1 MINLTFDEDE
11 KFGTDKWERKM
22 LANGNILQANKVCLV
37 LLVHGTFVGDDP
49 LGISNM
55 LEPIN
60 KTLADTLRKKQKA
73 LINDLAK
80 DIGNYTSEYREALSN
95 TLSIPCELVTWSSG
109 NYHLARLKGVV
120 ELAQILARKVSAGK
134 IQSDNRIL
142 ILGHSHAGQLF
153 ALLTSFLA
161 NDQRAQRLYAI
172 MNKYGELREDK
183 EELIKGIEKINGTN
197 LDFVTFGTPV
207 RYAWG
212 EYEKFR
218 LMAIVNHRSN
228 VRLSGLLSTRDGD
241 YVQQWGVEGTD
252 MLPEGIEGA
261 INDEFDTVLDEGR
274 AVSLLINNLKREERR
289 NPKYTNGQIV
299 TETFLVNYKDNAQ
312 FPILFLNPFS
322 IPHCIKTLFGHGVYT
337 RESVMLFNM
346 NTIVK
351 NLY

>member
-55 LEPIN
+55 LESIN

-80 DIGNYTSEYREALSN
+80 DIGNYTPEYREALSN

-183 EELIKGIEKINGTN
+183 EELIKDLPVETIE
-197 LDFVTFGTPV
+197 
-207 RYAWG
+207 Y
-212 EYEKFR
+212 
-218 LMAIVNHRSN
+218 H
-228 VRLSGLLSTRDGD
+228 
-241 YVQQWGVEGTD
+241 
-252 MLPEGIEGA
+252 LPQEEQTCDCGKKLHTMSKEIRKE
-261 INDEFDTVLDEGR
+261 
-274 AVSLLINNLKREERR
+274 LK
-289 NPKYTNGQIV
+289 
-299 TETFLVNYKDNAQ
+299 NAL
-312 FPILFLNPFS
+312 PRV
-322 IPHCIKTLFGHGVYT
+322 G
-337 RESVMLFNM
+337 
-346 NTIVK
+346 
-351 NLY
+351 